1 MMATP
6 PEKRLLFYSGL
17 SGYHWLVLVVACLG
31 WSFDTMDQ
39 WLYVFVK
46 QHALR
51 GLLPIGVPDA
61 DVSRY
66 VGLAQTALILG
77 WATGGILFGMIGDM
91 LGRTRT
97 MIITILMYAG
107 FTGLSAL
114 SRSWQDFL
122 LLRFLT
128 GLGVGG
134 EFAAG
139 AALVA
144 ETLPSHARS
153 AALGIVQACSA
164 LGNVVAGMIH
174 MTVYAMAPPETA
186 WRWTLAVG
194 ALPILLVVVI
204 FLFIHE
210 PELWRAARE
219 TARQRVREGKHSGQ
233 GIAALFREREIRRNT
248 LIGLSIAAIGV
259 IGFWGI
265 STWTPEL
272 LRGILAKNS
281 PELAKGTVERW
292 VGLAGIAQNLGAFVG
307 ALCFAPLAER
317 FGRRGAFAVAFGG
330 CLLVIPITFVFTNSP
345 LTALFF
351 FAAMG
356 FMLLFLL
363 SGCAVY
369 FPELFPTRL
378 RATGAGFC
386 YNAARYLSAP
396 SPALFGELSAMMGLQ
411 RAALALS
418 SIFIFGLL
426 LLPWA
431 PETKGKPLPE

>member
-1 MMATP
+1 MQASTQP
-6 PEKRLLFYSGL
+6 RIPFYRGL
-17 SGYHWLVLVVACLG
+17 TGYHWLVLAVACLG

-51 GLLPIGVPDA
+51 GLLPPEIADA

-97 MIITILMYAG
+97 MILTIIMYAG

-114 SRSWQDFL
+114 SRTWQDFL
-122 LLRFLT
+122 ILRFLT

-144 ETLPSHARS
+144 ETLPAHARS
-153 AALGIVQACSA
+153 AALGIVQASSA
-164 LGNVVAGMIH
+164 LGNVTAGLIH
-174 MTVYAMAPPETA
+174 MAVYAMAPPETA

-194 ALPILLVVVI
+194 ALPMLLVVVI
-204 FLFIHE
+204 FLFIRE
-210 PELWRAARE
+210 PELWLAARK
-219 TARQRVREGKHSGQ
+219 TARERVRAGKHSGQ
-233 GIAALFREREIRRNT
+233 GIAALFKEKEIRRNT

-272 LRGILAKNS
+272 LRSILAKNS

-292 VGLAGIAQNLGAFVG
+292 VGLAGIAQNLGAFLG

-317 FGRRGAFAVAFGG
+317 FGRRAAFAVAFGG
-330 CLLVIPITFVFTNSP
+330 CLVVIPVTFTFTTSP
-345 LTALFF
+345 TTALIF

-356 FMLLFLL
+356 FMLLYLL

-396 SPALFGELSAMMGLQ
+396 SPALFGQLSAMMGLQ
-411 RAALALS
+411 RAALSLS
-418 SIFIFGLL
+418 LIFVLGLL
-426 LLPWA
+426 LLPLA
-431 PETKGKPLPE
+431 PETRGKPLPE